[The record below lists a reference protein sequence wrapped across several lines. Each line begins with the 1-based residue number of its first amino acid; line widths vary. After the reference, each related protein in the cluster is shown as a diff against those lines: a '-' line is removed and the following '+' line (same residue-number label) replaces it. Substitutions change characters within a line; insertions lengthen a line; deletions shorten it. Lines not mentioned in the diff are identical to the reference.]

1 MPSTPFHRYRIAFI
15 GAFLMGVLC
24 SSWSQTFGGFPAGL
38 QWQQINTDTCRI
50 IFPKALASQ
59 AQRVAN
65 TFHYLHQTQ
74 NKDLEGNAFKIDV
87 VLNNQSTISN
97 GFVAIAP
104 WNSQLITTPL
114 HDNFELGATPWL
126 DLLAV
131 HEYRHVAQLSTARR
145 GLTKL
150 LYYLFGQE
158 TWAGAA
164 NLALPDWY
172 TEGDAVWIETALTRQ
187 GRGRIPSFLKGYQA
201 LAAEHSLFSYS
212 KSRNGSIKDFV
223 PNHYRLGYLMI
234 KHGLE
239 NYGPNL
245 WTEVLHDAASYKG
258 IFYPFSRSLK
268 KRTGLTTRGFYDQMI
283 LKFSEQGIQLEKPLY
298 YEIKVGSA
306 KTFTDYLH
314 PQPDLEDGLIYYR
327 RSFEQTGSFVRFHR
341 GRETKLISRGRSIET
356 TFSFR
361 ADRITWTE
369 LSQHPRWRER
379 DYHNIMVYDMRRQ
392 SKWKL
397 TNKGRYF
404 SPALSSTGEQIAAVY
419 FDESGQSSIR
429 VLHAESGQET
439 VLSGRRGWVFT
450 YPQWTKD
457 DQAVISAVRDE
468 VGNMGLIRMDLNTAV
483 YDTVLAFS
491 NQLINNPYVNADN
504 LVFSAVDD
512 GVESVYLLDLQTGRI
527 QQVMSDAPGAYQP
540 SLEGDTLFYVGFT
553 SMGHRIRSKKIEL
566 NTSGRSQFQ
575 GPKQIAYL
583 SSPLDELKMREY
595 PIEKYPAL
603 QRAINFHTWG
613 FDFDDPEVI
622 FRILSNN
629 VLNNVELQAGVRYNY
644 DTETYIPFANLS
656 LGMFYPQFSFGVSGL
671 KRTAVIQEEVR
682 NWRETNFFGQ
692 ISTDLELSS
701 GIYRRELTPFAGIS
715 QTQLSGD
722 FDQDF
727 SAVTAGISFVQQRI
741 KARKNLFTKNG
752 QFLEVAYRNAINDL
766 NAAQLQVRTALA
778 LPGIGVNHNLILQA
792 DHKRDQAD
800 ADYEFTSGLS
810 QRGYG
815 VIPATR
821 VWRLSADYH
830 LPLIYP
836 DWGFAGLVYLYR
848 LRGDLFFDYSRTEL
862 DNIRSNFYSAGVEL
876 IFDVNLVNSTSTT
889 VGLRISRRL
898 NKGLEGTDFEV
909 FLPIYRFD

>member
-1 MPSTPFHRYRIAFI
+1 
-15 GAFLMGVLC
+15 MGILGSC
-24 SSWSQTFGGFPAGL
+24 WSQTFGGFPTGL
-38 QWQQINTDTCRI
+38 RWQQINTDTCRI
-50 IFPKALASQ
+50 IFPQELASQ
-59 AQRVAN
+59 GQRVAN
-65 TFHYLHQTQ
+65 TFHYLHRTQ
-74 NKDLEGNAFKIDV
+74 NKDLDGNPFKIDV
-87 VLNNQSTISN
+87 VLNNQSTLSN

-114 HDNFELGATPWL
+114 HDNFDLGATPWL

-201 LAAEHSLFSYS
+201 LATEHSLYSYS

-239 NYGPNL
+239 NYNPDL
-245 WTEVLHDAASYKG
+245 WTEILHDAASFKG
-258 IFYPFSRSLK
+258 IFYPFSRALK
-268 KRTGLTTRGFYDQMI
+268 ARTGLNTRGFYDQMI
-283 LKFSEQGIQLEKPLY
+283 LEFAERSMQVEKPLY
-298 YEIKVGSA
+298 NEIQVGEVQ
-306 KTFTDYLH
+306 TFTDYLH
-314 PQPDLEDGLIYYR
+314 PQSDRGGGLIYYR
-327 RSFEQTGSFVRFHR
+327 RSFEKTGSFVRYHK
-341 GRETKLISRGRSIET
+341 GKETKLISRGRSIET
-356 TFSFR
+356 NFSFR

-369 LSQHPRWRER
+369 LSVHPRWRER
-379 DYHNIMVYDMRRQ
+379 DYHDIFVYDMHRQ

-397 TNKGRYF
+397 TTKGRYF
-404 SPALSSTGEQIAAVY
+404 SPVLSSTGEQIAAVH
-419 FDESGQSSIR
+419 FDESGHSSIH
-429 VLHAESGQET
+429 VLHAESDKEL
-439 VLSGRRGWVFT
+439 VLNGRKGWVFT
-450 YPQWTKD
+450 FPQWTED

-468 VGNMGLIRMDLNTAV
+468 TGNMGLIRMDLNTAD
-483 YDTVLAFS
+483 YDTILAFS
-491 NQLINNPYVNADN
+491 NQLINNPYIDAER

-512 GVESVYLLDLQTGRI
+512 GVESIYLLELQTGQI
-527 QQVMSDAPGAYQP
+527 QKISSDTPGAYQP

-553 SMGHRIRSKKIEL
+553 SMGHRIRSKGFVL
-566 NTSGRSQFQ
+566 STSDRAQSS
-575 GPKQIAYL
+575 GPKQIPYET
-583 SSPLDELKMREY
+583 SPLDELNMRHY
-595 PIEKYPAL
+595 PVEKYPAL

-613 FDFDDPEVI
+613 FDFDDPDVI
-622 FRILSNN
+622 FRVLSNN

-656 LGMFYPQFSFGVSGL
+656 LGMLYPQFSFGVSGL
-671 KRTAVIQEEVR
+671 KRTAVIEEEVR

-692 ISTDLELSS
+692 ISTDFELSS

-715 QTQLSGD
+715 QTLLSGH

-727 SAVTAGISFVQQRI
+727 SAVTAGLSFVQQRI

-766 NAAQLQVRTALA
+766 TAAQWQVRTALA

-792 DHKRDQAD
+792 DHKRDLAD
-800 ADYEFTSGLS
+800 ADYEFSSGLS

-848 LRGDLFFDYSRTEL
+848 IRGDLFFDYSRTEL
-862 DNIRSNFYSAGVEL
+862 EDSRSNFYSAGVEFV
-876 IFDVNLVNSTSTT
+876 FDVNLVNSTSTT

-898 NKGLEGTDFEV
+898 NKGLEGTDFEI
-909 FLPIYRFD
+909 FLPVYRFD